1 MSDLDLLTA
10 RAQIGLAFAVLVA
23 FVGLIYAL
31 LFHPTAPNVSAH
43 HDLIIGLTSSLG
55 TVFTLQ
61 MNFFFARH
69 RPDGS
74 ANPPIPT
81 QPAQPAQTQVTKA

>member
-1 MSDLDLLTA
+1 VNDQECRTQ
-10 RAQIGLAFAVLVA
+10 RAQIGLAFATMAA

-31 LFHPTAPNVSAH
+31 LFHPTAANATGH
-43 HDLIIGLTSSLG
+43 HDLIIGLTSGLG

-61 MNFFFARH
+61 MNYFFARH

-74 ANPPIPT
+74 VNPPIPT
-81 QPAQPAQTQVTKA
+81 QPVIPAKASP